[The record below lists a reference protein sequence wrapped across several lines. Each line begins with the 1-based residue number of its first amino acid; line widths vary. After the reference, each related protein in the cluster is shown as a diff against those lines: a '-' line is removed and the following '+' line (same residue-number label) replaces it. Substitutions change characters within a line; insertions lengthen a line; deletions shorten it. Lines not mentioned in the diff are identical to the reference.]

1 MAINNIPLSFHLG
14 GRDWKVT
21 FHESLENGEICAKWL
36 DTKAEIQ
43 IARNIN
49 DNDVILPCDEYQ
61 MEHSFWHELGHIFQY
76 YSTGSTD
83 DKYAQTFAS
92 FMMEFNKTKINR

>member
-1 MAINNIPLSFHLG
+1 MALNNIPLSFSIG

-21 FHESLENGEICAKWL
+21 ILETIDRGESYAKWF

-43 IARNIN
+43 IARNILE
-49 DNDVILPCDEYQ
+49 DGVLEPCSDYLI
-61 MEHSFWHELGHIFQY
+61 EHSFWHELGHVLQY
-76 YSTGSTD
+76 YSNGKTD
-83 DKYAQTFAS
+83 EKSAQTFAS

>member
-1 MAINNIPLSFHLG
+1 MALNNIPLSFHLG

-21 FHESLENGEICAKWL
+21 FHETIDKGESCAKWL

-43 IARNIN
+43 LARNILE
-49 DNDVILPCDEYQ
+49 DDVMEPCSDYVI
-61 MEHSFWHELGHIFQY
+61 EHSFWHELGHVLQY
-76 YSTGSTD
+76 YSNGKTD
-83 DKYAQTFAS
+83 EKSAQTFAT